1 MRGEGAKLSEI
12 EWPPFLQEP
21 MEKGAATTLGIT
33 TPASGYP
40 RRSLRGSSEVILMAR
55 RLFRDHISKK
65 ADSLSTPALR
75 ENFEDVL
82 MLRHRFPIRLSP
94 SAKTHWASWFQDLRE
109 SWLEENGLSEHS
121 QSNLAAWFTGQ
132 LEPFQAEGVRFL
144 TSKRKVILADE
155 MGLGKT
161 VQALAAAAQ
170 VGTWPVL
177 IVAQPHVVTHWER
190 KAREFLK
197 SGEDGLKIH
206 TLEGQGPKGRNV
218 PKADIYITHYLLL
231 RHWRDWIVRRQ
242 WGAVIY
248 DEVQELRVATSEKHG
263 AAQAI
268 SRRAP
273 NVWGLSGTPI
283 YNKGVEVHHIYDAMA
298 PGIFGPR
305 TSFVHDW
312 CTPADWQE
320 AAQIGWRPGYAV
332 DPQALGQYLRDR
344 GLLLRRLEDQVKGE
358 LPPLRRFTKALE
370 HDDGIFSDLIKEAA
384 RLAVKAVGAASDW
397 QRKSLEAQALAQ
409 ARKATG
415 VAKASAAASF
425 VRACVDSGQPCIVFA
440 HHHAVVDLIRGQLQD
455 LSPVCITGRQTRKQ
469 KAEAQTAFESGVT
482 DVVIIGLRAATGIDG
497 LQKRARTVV
506 FAELDW
512 SPAIHQQGE
521 KRAHR
526 WGQPSE
532 VMAYYLV
539 AENLFDA
546 DMLEYLKAKIIQSGR
561 ILHDEEVTPEQMAA
575 DEKAASQHMQRML
588 QHLRRMN

>member
-1 MRGEGAKLSEI
+1 MSDEI

-21 MEKGAATTLGIT
+21 VDKGATTTLGMT
-33 TPASGYP
+33 TPKSGYP
-40 RRSLRGSSEVILMAR
+40 RWVVRGSSEVVLMAR

-65 ADSLSTPALR
+65 ADTISTPAIR
-75 ENFEDVL
+75 ESFEDVL
-82 MLRHRFPIRLSP
+82 MLRHRYPIRLSS
-94 SAKTHWASWFQDLRE
+94 SAKTFWNSWFADLRNA
-109 SWLEENGLSEHS
+109 WLEANGLAEKSEA
-121 QSNLAAWFTGQ
+121 NLAAWFTGQ

-177 IVAQPHVVTHWER
+177 IVAQPHVVSHWER
-190 KAREFLK
+190 KAQEFLK

-206 TLEGQGPKGRNV
+206 TLEGQGPKGRAV

-231 RHWRDWIVRRQ
+231 RYWRDWLTRRE
-242 WGAVIY
+242 WGAIIA
-248 DEVQELRVATSEKHG
+248 DEVQELRGVTSEKHG
-263 AAQAI
+263 AFQAVA
-268 SRRAP
+268 RKTP

-305 TSFVHDW
+305 KAFVEDW
-312 CTPADWQE
+312 CTPTDWEEAD
-320 AAQIGWRPGYAV
+320 AIGWRPGYAV

-358 LPPLRRFTKALE
+358 LPPLRRFTRALE
-370 HDDGIFSDLIKEAA
+370 HDDALFNSLIKEAA
-384 RLAVKAVGAASDW
+384 RLARKAVGTEGEW
-397 QRKSLEAQALAQ
+397 QKKSLEAQALAQ

-415 VAKASAAASF
+415 VAKASASAAF

-440 HHHAVVDLIRGQLQD
+440 HHHAVVDLIKGQLAD
-455 LSPVCITGRQTRKQ
+455 LSPVCITGRQTRQQ
-469 KAEAQTAFESGVT
+469 KAKAQRDFENGLT
-482 DVVIIGLRAATGIDG
+482 DVCIIGLRAATGLDG
-497 LQKRARTVV
+497 LQKRARTVL

-526 WGQPSE
+526 WGQRNE
-532 VMAYYLV
+532 VICYYLV
-539 AENLFDA
+539 AQNLFDA
-546 DMLEYLKAKIIQSGR
+546 DMLDYLKAKIIQSGR

-588 QHLRRMN
+588 DHLRRIN